1 MSSTTEDARRWCK
14 DNVQTVC
21 KAINVGIGIIAFA
34 YIVGKII
41 DNYNEVKVQ
50 CEVQG
55 VKVDLTL
62 KKKGSTF

>member
-50 CEVQG
+50 CEV
-55 VKVDLTL
+55 
-62 KKKGSTF
+62 